1 MLDRNFSSFLPF
13 HYLWLSIKLVA
24 PDGQMLTMCD
34 RKKADWYVKMG
45 LGTILV
51 DDNQAYIVQ
60 LNFEP
65 AGSLVFK

>member
-1 MLDRNFSSFLPF
+1 
-13 HYLWLSIKLVA
+13 
-24 PDGQMLTMCD
+24 MLTMCD

-51 DDNQAYIVQ
+51 DDNQAFIVQ

-65 AGSLVFK
+65 AGSLVFKF